1 MAKGGGGGGKGSGGG
16 GGGASGGGG
25 GGGNRGGGASSGGG
39 GARGGA
45 PAAPTQA
52 PATPTNVTYNLNTS
66 AAVPTTVANTN
77 PSKGQV
83 ARATETVRE
92 QIKSITPRTGAI
104 ADPDAY
110 KQALAVLTSA
120 GKTKKAEKLTTK
132 AEKEIKAD
140 TRKGTARGFLPK
152 PGETPKPGEGETPGS
167 GDQNNQY
174 DLTKDPEY
182 QSLLEKLKQSQT
194 DKEGLE
200 GQLSTLGGE
209 LAGFKSQLE
218 GLRASKAE
226 QTGGDYQP
234 TDVSTSTTTE
244 EFEPFSRDLF
254 TSLLGELESS
264 KKRQKDWD
272 YEQALKAYKF

>member
-1 MAKGGGGGGKGSGGG
+1 MARGGGGKGGSV
-16 GGGASGGGG
+16 GASGGV
-25 GGGNRGGGASSGGG
+25 GG
-39 GARGGA
+39 GARA
-45 PAAPTQA
+45 TA

-66 AAVPTTVANTN
+66 AAVPTTLTNTN

-83 ARATETVRE
+83 AQATKTVQQ

-104 ADPDAY
+104 ADVGAY
-110 KQALAVLTSA
+110 KQALSVLQTA
-120 GKTKKAEKLTTK
+120 GKTKKVEKLTTK

-152 PGETPKPGEGETPGS
+152 PGDGGTQGTGGTPREDDEKDE
-167 GDQNNQY
+167 Y
-174 DLTKDPEY
+174 DITQDPNY
-182 QSLLEKLKQSQT
+182 QSLLDQLTAAQGDKDKLT
-194 DKEGLE
+194 
-200 GQLSTLGGE
+200 GQISSLTGE
-209 LAGFKSQLE
+209 LGDFKSQLE
-218 GLRASKAE
+218 ALRASKSE

-254 TSLLGELESS
+254 TGLLGELESS